1 MKPQVIAHRGACAQA
16 RENTLEAFRLAAE
29 LGADWVE
36 MDVRKTADSVLVLHH
51 DARLPQDPTQSIAQT
66 HSGDLP
72 EHIPTLAEA
81 LEACEGIGVIL
92 EIKNDPNEP
101 GYDSQNQI
109 SVAVAGTL
117 TAYTQQQMVIS
128 FNLASI
134 DRIRAT
140 DPGIATGLL
149 VFDPMMSAQGIE
161 VAVEGGHGLIS
172 FHESLVTSKL
182 VRQAHDKGLAVHTW
196 TVNQPDTMRR
206 VLADGVD
213 GIVSDY
219 PDLALEVVAE
229 FAGADGGG
237 G

>member
-1 MKPQVIAHRGACAQA
+1 
-16 RENTLEAFRLAAE
+16 
-29 LGADWVE
+29 
-36 MDVRKTADSVLVLHH
+36 MDVRKSADGVLVLHH
-51 DARLPQDPTQSIAQT
+51 DARLPDDPTKSIAQT
-66 HSGDLP
+66 HSCDLP

-81 LEACEGIGVIL
+81 LEVCQGVGVIL

-117 TAYTQQQMVIS
+117 TAYTQRQMVIS

-134 DRIRAT
+134 DRIKAT
-140 DPGIATGLL
+140 DPKVATGLL

-161 VAVEGGHGLIS
+161 VAAEGGHELIS
-172 FHESLVTSKL
+172 FHESLVSSKL
-182 VRQAHDKGLAVHTW
+182 VSQAHDQGLAVHTW
-196 TVNQPDTMRR
+196 TVNQPEVMRR
-206 VLADGVD
+206 VLTDGVD

-229 FAGADGGG
+229 FVG
-237 G
+237 